1 MRGVQVKDAPAQQ
14 DLPAPGRYRHFKGS
28 EYELVSV
35 ARHSETE
42 ELFAVYFA
50 VDDPERIWVRP
61 VEMFVER
68 IERGDRAQLR
78 FEPATRP
85 AKAGARWK
93 VRQALSGWVGRF
105 GRRSASDQRSAP
117 LA

>member
-1 MRGVQVKDAPAQQ
+1 MRDVQVKDAPAQQ

-61 VEMFVER
+61 VEMFAER
-68 IERGDRAQLR
+68 IERGGGAQLR
-78 FEPATRP
+78 FEPAPRP
-85 AKAGARWK
+85 TEVGAVSRL
-93 VRQALSGWVGRF
+93 RQALSGWVGRL
-105 GRRSASDQRSAP
+105 GRRSAAP
-117 LA
+117 GRRYT